1 MYRVVSAVILV
12 SYWLL
17 GASVGWSEQ
26 RQALRLIIVQERA
39 TAEDILQQIRRGAS
53 FSAMA
58 HAKSAGPERNTWGYI
73 GTVAVDDMQREL
85 QPVVRQLQVG
95 QISEVF
101 AFGSQ
106 FAIVKA
112 ISPQIEQYS
121 QEADQA
127 LRANQQAQAV
137 RALRAALR
145 LEEDNVQMYLR
156 LGMLHHQAK
165 QYDEAIRYL
174 EQAQQYA
181 PEESQILLLLGAA
194 CTHAAT
200 ETKNQARA
208 QQALRTYEQVLRLN
222 PQLAPASYF
231 GMGKVYLLALQQPQK
246 AIAPLE
252 QAVQMNPRVPEVYR
266 LLIQAYTDA
275 RQYDKARQSLQLAQ
289 RLGYNFP
296 ELNTALQK
304 GQRAKQR

>member
-1 MYRVVSAVILV
+1 MYRVVSAVVLV

-17 GASVGWSEQ
+17 GASVGWSEELK
-26 RQALRLIIVQERA
+26 ALRLITVPDRA
-39 TAEDILQQIRRGAS
+39 TAEDILQQLRSGAS

-58 HAKSAGPERNTWGYI
+58 HAKSAGPERNTWGYT
-73 GTVAVDDMQREL
+73 GTVAPDDVQREL
-85 QPVVRQLQVG
+85 QPVVRQLRVG

-127 LRANQQAQAV
+127 LRANQQSQAV

-145 LEEDNVQMYLR
+145 LEEDNVQLYLR
-156 LGMLHHQAK
+156 LGMLHNQAK
-165 QYDEAIRYL
+165 QFDEAIRYL

-181 PEESQILLLLGAA
+181 PEESQITLLLGAA
-194 CTHAAT
+194 YTHAAT

-222 PQLAPASYF
+222 AQLAPASYF

-266 LLIQAYTDA
+266 LLIQAYSAT

-289 RLGYNFP
+289 RLGYDFP
-296 ELNTALQK
+296 DLSTTLQR
-304 GQRAKQR
+304 GQRAKPR